1 MKILGI
7 IFLVFAGG
15 MVGTAFWRRSLEHIK
30 FLEEYISLI
39 LEIKTEI
46 KYTRK
51 TLFQILK
58 GYGSGKFLSPVIDKC
73 VEFSR
78 TCSFETAWQKAFS
91 RLSKNYFLSSEEE
104 NLVKN
109 FALKLGGSD
118 AVSQENYCDYNIS
131 LMKPFLET
139 ALKNKAKNKN
149 LPIIL
154 GFCISLIVSI
164 VLI

>member
-1 MKILGI
+1 
-7 IFLVFAGG
+7 
-15 MVGTAFWRRSLEHIK
+15 MVGTTFWLCSLEHIK
-30 FLEEYISLI
+30 FLEAYISLI

-46 KYTRK
+46 KYSQK

-58 GYGSGKFLSPVIDKC
+58 GYGSGKFLSPIIEKC
-73 VEFSR
+73 LKFSEN
-78 TCSFETAWQKAFS
+78 CSFETAWQKAFS
-91 RLSKNYFLSSEEE
+91 GLGKNYFLSSEEE

-109 FALKLGGSD
+109 FALKLGSSD
-118 AVSQENYCDYNIS
+118 ITSQENYCDYNIS
-131 LMKPFLET
+131 LVKPFLET

-149 LPIIL
+149 LPIVL

>member
-1 MKILGI
+1 
-7 IFLVFAGG
+7 

-78 TCSFETAWQKAFS
+78 ACSFETAWQKAFS
-91 RLSKNYFLSSEEE
+91 GIGKNYFLSSEEE

-109 FALKLGGSD
+109 FALKLGSSD
-118 AVSQENYCDYNIS
+118 AASQENYCDYNIS

>member
-15 MVGTAFWRRSLEHIK
+15 MVGMAFWRRSLEHIK

-118 AVSQENYCDYNIS
+118 AVLQENYCDYNIS

>member
-1 MKILGI
+1 
-7 IFLVFAGG
+7 

-46 KYTRK
+46 KYTQK

-91 RLSKNYFLSSEEE
+91 GIGKNYFLSSEEE
-104 NLVKN
+104 N
-109 FALKLGGSD
+109 
-118 AVSQENYCDYNIS
+118 
-131 LMKPFLET
+131 
-139 ALKNKAKNKN
+139 
-149 LPIIL
+149 
-154 GFCISLIVSI
+154 
-164 VLI
+164 

>member
-1 MKILGI
+1 
-7 IFLVFAGG
+7 

-46 KYTRK
+46 KYTQK

-73 VEFSR
+73 LEFSE
-78 TCSFETAWQKAFS
+78 TCSFETAWRKAFS
-91 RLSKNYFLSSEEE
+91 GIAKNYFLSSEEE

-109 FALKLGGSD
+109 FALKLGSSD
-118 AVSQENYCDYNIS
+118 ITSQENYCDYNIS
-131 LMKPFLET
+131 LVKPFLET

-149 LPIIL
+149 LPIVL